1 MYETTMSGT
10 VKTAIKLA
18 AEMTREDVQNKF
30 SQNDQIGKS
39 NLVAMANSQIA
50 NVKKDLE
57 TDLANLSSEEAKFLS
72 PVYVIMYLQ
81 KWNHIENKG
90 NSYKVL

>member
-1 MYETTMSGT
+1 MYEAKISETM
-10 VKTAIKLA
+10 KTMIKLA
-18 AEMTREDVQNKF
+18 AEQTRNSVQSKF
-30 SQNDQIGKS
+30 SPNDQIDKS
-39 NLVAMANSQIA
+39 SLITMANTQIED
-50 NVKKDLE
+50 VKQGLE